1 MSALSIL
8 TAFMVLQGNAKP
20 QIGLDVFLLQ
30 GTSRVAVKNGASL
43 SGEVTFKVVVNT
55 EDPIQAVEFYVGDD
69 LRESDGSTP
78 YEFKL
83 DTLAEDDGDVKV
95 RFKGF
100 TTEGKNAEKFYTVKV
115 DNGLSLGAAAHI
127 KKGND
132 FLSEGKNDEA
142 ITEGRIALKIE
153 KANADAKI
161 LLSRANFA
169 KGIYDKAQKF
179 AEDVLE
185 SDKNNRAAK
194 EVIISMKVNQAFS
207 VVAKS
212 ANDRSDVI
220 KAISKGLS
228 EAIVMRSEMLDADV
242 ERLSS
247 GDKMSL
253 EYLDAAI
260 RARRYTLVVDALE
273 AKIVKDYGNVE
284 LNNRL
289 IFAYVMTSQTSKAI
303 SFLGNV
309 KKFGKM
315 DGYTYAM
322 ASIVSNETANDAA
335 SDELIKEAIL
345 NSPDSLGIRTAQAFI
360 ALKRDNPTALGDAAK
375 SLAKEVNRS
384 EAHYFMAALN
394 NRLGRVDQGRRSF
407 EKALKAD
414 AIDHDMYVE
423 QGNEAISLALMKDV
437 AEKDQQNQFE
447 YARTMYELALKCR
460 ENSGQALSGM
470 SIVLLMQ
477 KKVDESVSYAE
488 AATKA
493 TPLYAGAWYTLSA
506 AMSAKR
512 LDARTALAK
521 ASQLDARNLQGRSMP
536 DAKIVFR
543 YFNTTGRTPVV
554 SPPARG

>member
-1 MSALSIL
+1 
-8 TAFMVLQGNAKP
+8 
-20 QIGLDVFLLQ
+20 
-30 GTSRVAVKNGASL
+30 
-43 SGEVTFKVVVNT
+43 
-55 EDPIQAVEFYVGDD
+55 
-69 LRESDGSTP
+69 
-78 YEFKL
+78 
-83 DTLAEDDGDVKV
+83 
-95 RFKGF
+95 
-100 TTEGKNAEKFYTVKV
+100 
-115 DNGLSLGAAAHI
+115 
-127 KKGND
+127 
-132 FLSEGKNDEA
+132 
-142 ITEGRIALKIE
+142 
-153 KANADAKI
+153 
-161 LLSRANFA
+161 
-169 KGIYDKAQKF
+169 
-179 AEDVLE
+179 
-185 SDKNNRAAK
+185 
-194 EVIISMKVNQAFS
+194 
-207 VVAKS
+207 
-212 ANDRSDVI
+212 
-220 KAISKGLS
+220 
-228 EAIVMRSEMLDADV
+228 MRSEMLDADV

-260 RARRYTLVVDALE
+260 RARRYTLVIDALE

>member
-1 MSALSIL
+1 
-8 TAFMVLQGNAKP
+8 
-20 QIGLDVFLLQ
+20 
-30 GTSRVAVKNGASL
+30 
-43 SGEVTFKVVVNT
+43 
-55 EDPIQAVEFYVGDD
+55 
-69 LRESDGSTP
+69 
-78 YEFKL
+78 
-83 DTLAEDDGDVKV
+83 
-95 RFKGF
+95 
-100 TTEGKNAEKFYTVKV
+100 
-115 DNGLSLGAAAHI
+115 
-127 KKGND
+127 
-132 FLSEGKNDEA
+132 
-142 ITEGRIALKIE
+142 
-153 KANADAKI
+153 
-161 LLSRANFA
+161 
-169 KGIYDKAQKF
+169 
-179 AEDVLE
+179 
-185 SDKNNRAAK
+185 
-194 EVIISMKVNQAFS
+194 
-207 VVAKS
+207 
-212 ANDRSDVI
+212 
-220 KAISKGLS
+220 
-228 EAIVMRSEMLDADV
+228 MLDADV

-260 RARRYTLVVDALE
+260 RARRYTLVIDALE

-322 ASIVSNETANDAA
+322 ASIVSNETGNDAA

-493 TPLYAGAWYTLSA
+493 TPLYAGAWYALSA

-512 LDARTALAK
+512 LDARTSLAK